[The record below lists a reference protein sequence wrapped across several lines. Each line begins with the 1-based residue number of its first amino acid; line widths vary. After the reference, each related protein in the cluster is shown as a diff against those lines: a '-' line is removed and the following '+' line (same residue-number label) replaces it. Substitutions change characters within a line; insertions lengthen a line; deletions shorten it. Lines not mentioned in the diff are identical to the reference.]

1 MSTTSR
7 KPSPAVA
14 STDATAL
21 PGRPGRAIAAV
32 AFLTGLVMV
41 VFGIAAWEDV
51 NDEFATRGAT
61 ITSLAARSVRLFYR
75 QFEDTLDSLSTEIVD
90 EHLLDDPLGARRAL
104 ERTAAA
110 VQGLHALCLVD
121 ARGRVVADVV
131 EDGVTGVGPITP
143 DAVRG
148 SGSRL
153 EVGRPVSD
161 RPGGAWLVPMRLTHV
176 GESGRLRFSLLAA
189 TAVDDQWRLL
199 SDLVVPQE
207 WVIGMRRDDASL
219 QARWPMPPDPA
230 AVFSRSLPG
239 PLATALAERP
249 GLRTGTVTGGSPVDG
264 RKRVF
269 VFQRVADYPFHM
281 FVSIPQEA
289 LWWAWVD
296 RMRLPVTLFL
306 LLAIGGLW
314 VHRRL
319 DAQQR
324 RHAAEV
330 SIRQSRLELLH
341 RIAADVID
349 GRDVQGV
356 VHTTLHE
363 LSQRYRDIRVS
374 YALLE
379 AEALAFVA
387 SIPGGDREA
396 LEGRA
401 DVGSEKAAALA
412 TGRLLMF
419 AETPAGGGLD
429 GAWLLAPVALPE
441 ERIGVLCLDAAAP
454 HPWRQEEADTL
465 RETASQ
471 LAMACRNDH
480 AETQRAAAEA
490 GLRNR
495 VDSYRRLA
503 EISSDWF
510 WETDAEHRFR
520 WNDESAWHPAYTR
533 LAFDRSGGLR
543 RWESPGN
550 RFDPEVL
557 RQHRAQLDA
566 REPFR
571 DLEYERDVGD
581 GEVHYLT
588 VSGAPVFDVD
598 GRFTGYRGL
607 GRDITLRKRAEQAL
621 RASESVFSAVF
632 AGSRD
637 ALFLGDVA
645 TGRILDCNPRAVTLF
660 EAEDRPQLVAMR
672 GSDLLVRRVPLRELA
687 RGLARLGQ
695 GLGLR
700 RDLEFRT
707 CRGRAFWG
715 ETVVARLDVPQAPMH
730 LVRVADVSER
740 KQAEALLRHSEQR
753 FRDLSELSSDW
764 FWEQDA
770 DLRFTGV
777 TTAPPGAAENWRDG
791 AVGRQRWE
799 QDAILDLDDPKW
811 DEHRR
816 LLAARRPFRDFVF
829 CFRGRDGIRWASISG
844 KPVFDEQGGFVG
856 YRGTGRD
863 ITERKAAEERIRFL
877 AQHDGLTGLPNRI
890 SLQLA
895 LVGALERMRR
905 HGRRLAVMFIDL
917 DRFKLVNDT
926 LGHSAGDVV
935 LRDVARRLERCLR
948 SVDRVARQGGD
959 EFVVLVEDY
968 HTESDV
974 AGVAAKLLDACAEPF
989 VIEGQEFAL
998 SGSIGISTYPGDG
1011 TDIETL
1017 LKTADIAMYRAKES
1031 GRNRFEFYAPHLAT
1045 HPPER
1050 LSMETA
1056 LKRAV
1061 ERGEL
1066 QLLYQPKLEIATG
1079 VVAGAEAL
1087 VRWDHPELGLLL
1099 PSQFIPMAEETG
1111 LVTDL
1116 GNWVLAE
1123 SSRQLRVWH
1132 DAGLRDL
1139 TMAVNV
1145 SARQFAQGRLVQ
1157 DVIGILERAGV
1168 APGSIELEIT
1178 ESTVMRNP
1186 AHAAALLAA
1195 LDDLGVGIAIDDF
1208 GTGYSSLAYLKR
1220 FPVDTLKIDRSF
1232 IQGIPEDAE
1241 DVAITQAVLALAR
1254 SLRLRV
1260 VAEGVEMPRQLVF
1273 LAAHGCDFAQGFSV
1287 APPLAADAFQVF
1299 VRHLG
1304 MPPRIV
1310 GGSGRSGSGV

>member
-1 MSTTSR
+1 MSP
-7 KPSPAVA
+7 KPRTPSKVLS
-14 STDATAL
+14 STDAAAV

-41 VFGIAAWEDV
+41 VFGLAAWEDV
-51 NDEFATRGAT
+51 NEDFATRGTT

-75 QFEDTLDSLSTEIVD
+75 QFEDTLDSLSSEIVD
-90 EHLLDDPLGARRAL
+90 ERLLDDPRGARRAL

-121 ARGRVVADVV
+121 ARGRVIAEVV
-131 EDGVTGVGPITP
+131 EPGVTGVGPIAP
-143 DAVRG
+143 DAVRA

-153 EVGRPVSD
+153 EVGRPVPD
-161 RPGGAWLVPMRLTHV
+161 HPGGPWVVPMRVTHE
-176 GESGRLRFSLLAA
+176 GASGRLRFSLLAA

-199 SDLVVPQE
+199 SDLVVPQG

-230 AVFSRSLPG
+230 AMFGRSLPG
-239 PLATALAERP
+239 PLARALAERP
-249 GLRTGTVTGGSPVDG
+249 GLRAGTVAGASPVDG
-264 RKRVF
+264 QNRVF

-324 RHAAEV
+324 RHTAEV

-349 GRDVQGV
+349 ARDAQGV
-356 VHTTLHE
+356 LHTTLYE
-363 LSQRYRDIRVS
+363 LSQRYPGFRVS
-374 YALLE
+374 YALLDGD
-379 AEALAFVA
+379 ALSFVA
-387 SIPGGDREA
+387 SVGAGDREA
-396 LEGRA
+396 IEGRI
-401 DVGSEKAAALA
+401 VIGSEKAGALA
-412 TGRLLMF
+412 RGHLLMIP
-419 AETPAGGGLD
+419 ETPADGRLD

-441 ERIGVLCLDAAAP
+441 DRIGVLCLDASVP
-454 HPWRQEEADTL
+454 HAWIQEEADTL

-480 AETQRAAAEA
+480 AETLRAAAEA
-490 GLRNR
+490 RLRNR
-495 VDSYRRLA
+495 VESYRRLA

-543 RWESPGN
+543 RWETPGN

-566 REPFR
+566 REAFR

-581 GEVHYLT
+581 GEIHYLT
-588 VSGAPVFDVD
+588 VSGTPVFDVD
-598 GRFTGYRGL
+598 GQFAGYRGL

-645 TGRILDCNPRAVTLF
+645 TGRIIDCNPRAVTLF
-660 EAEDRPQLVAMR
+660 EADDREQLVAMR
-672 GSDLLVRRVPLRELA
+672 GPDLLVRRVPVRELA
-687 RGLARLGQ
+687 HGLARLGQ
-695 GLGLR
+695 GLGVR

-740 KQAEALLRHSEQR
+740 KHAEALLRHSEQR

-791 AVGRQRWE
+791 AMGRQRWE
-799 QDAILDLDDPKW
+799 QEVILDLDDPKW

-816 LLAARRPFRDFVF
+816 LLAGRRPFRDFVF
-829 CFRGRDGIRWASISG
+829 CFRGRDGVRWASISG
-844 KPVFDEQGGFVG
+844 KPVFDDRGGFVG

-948 SVDRVARQGGD
+948 SVDLVARQGGD
-959 EFVVLVEDY
+959 EFVVIVEDY
-968 HTESDV
+968 TTEADL
-974 AGVAAKLLDACAEPF
+974 AGVAAKLLEACAEPF
-989 VIEGQEFAL
+989 VIEDQEFAL

-1031 GRNRFEFYAPHLAT
+1031 GRSRFEFYAPHLAT

-1066 QLLYQPKLEIATG
+1066 QILYQPKLEIATG

-1087 VRWDHPELGLLL
+1087 VRWDHPERGMLL

-1111 LVTDL
+1111 LVIEL

-1123 SSRQLRVWH
+1123 ASRQLRIWH

-1168 APGSIELEIT
+1168 GPDSIELEIT

-1232 IQGIPEDAE
+1232 IQDLPEDAE

-1273 LAAHGCDFAQGFSV
+1273 LAAHGCDFAQGFSI

-1299 VRHLG
+1299 ARHLE
-1304 MPPRIV
+1304 MPPRV
-1310 GGSGRSGSGV
+1310 SGGSGRAGSGV

>member
-1 MSTTSR
+1 MLPRQRRPSTAV
-7 KPSPAVA
+7 SPADPA
-14 STDATAL
+14 AL

-32 AFLTGLVMV
+32 GFLTGLVMV

-51 NDEFATRGAT
+51 NDDFATRGAT
-61 ITSLAARSVRLFYR
+61 ITTLAARSVRLFYR
-75 QFEDTLDSLSTEIVD
+75 QFEDTLDSLSTEILD
-90 EHLLDDPLGARRAL
+90 ERLLDDPRGARRAL

-110 VQGLHALCLVD
+110 VQGLHALRLVD

-131 EDGVTGVGPITP
+131 EPGVSGVGPVAP
-143 DAVRG
+143 DAVRA

-153 EVGRPVSD
+153 EVGRPVPD
-161 RPGGAWLVPMRLTHV
+161 HPGGPWVVPMRLVHE
-176 GESGRLRFSLLAA
+176 GGSGHPRFTLLAA
-189 TAVDDQWRLL
+189 TAVDDQWRLV
-199 SDLVVPQE
+199 SDLVVPQG
-207 WVIGMRRDDASL
+207 WFIGMRRDDASL

-230 AVFSRSLPG
+230 AMFGRSLPG
-239 PLATALAERP
+239 PLARALAERP
-249 GLRTGTVTGGSPVDG
+249 GLRAGTVAGVSPVDG
-264 RKRVF
+264 QNRIF
-269 VFQRVADYPFHM
+269 VFQRVADYPFQM
-281 FVSIPQEA
+281 FVSIPRES
-289 LWWAWVD
+289 LWWAWAD

-324 RHAAEV
+324 RHTAEV

-349 GRDVQGV
+349 ARDARGV
-356 VHTTLHE
+356 LQTTLHE
-363 LSQRYRDIRVS
+363 LSQRYPGFRAS
-374 YALLE
+374 YALLDDD
-379 AEALAFVA
+379 ALSFVA
-387 SIPGGDREA
+387 SVRAGDREA
-396 LEGRA
+396 VEGRITIGPDSA
-401 DVGSEKAAALA
+401 RALSA
-412 TGRLLMF
+412 GRLLMF
-419 AETPAGGGLD
+419 PDTPAVGGLE
-429 GAWLLAPVALPE
+429 GAWSLAPVALPE
-441 ERIGVLCLDAAAP
+441 ESTGVLCLDVP
-454 HPWRQEEADTL
+454 GPRPWIQEQADTL

-480 AETQRAAAEA
+480 AETLRAAAEA
-490 GLRNR
+490 RLRSR

-543 RWESPGN
+543 RWETPGN

-557 RQHRAQLDA
+557 RRHRAQLEA
-566 REPFR
+566 REAFR
-571 DLEYERDVGD
+571 DLEYERDLGD
-581 GEVHYLT
+581 GEIHHLT
-588 VSGAPVFDVD
+588 VSGTPVFDVD
-598 GRFTGYRGL
+598 GRFAGYRGL
-607 GRDITLRKRAEQAL
+607 GRDITLRRRAEQAL

-660 EAEDRPQLVAMR
+660 EADDREQLVAMR
-672 GSDLLVRRVPLRELA
+672 GPDLLARRLPLRELA
-687 RGLARLGQ
+687 RGRARLEQ
-695 GLGLR
+695 RLGVR

-740 KQAEALLRHSEQR
+740 KQAEALLRQSEQR

-777 TTAPPGAAENWRDG
+777 TTAPPGATENWRDG
-791 AVGRQRWE
+791 AMGRQRWE
-799 QDAILDLDDPKW
+799 QDVILDLDDPKW

-844 KPVFDEQGGFVG
+844 KPVLDEQGGFVG

-895 LVGALERMRR
+895 LVSALERMRR

-948 SVDRVARQGGD
+948 SVDLVARQGGD
-959 EFVVLVEDY
+959 EFVVIVEDFT
-968 HTESDV
+968 TEADL

-989 VIEGQEFAL
+989 VIEDQEFAL

-1050 LSMETA
+1050 LSLETA

-1087 VRWDHPELGLLL
+1087 VRWEHPELGLLL

-1111 LVTDL
+1111 LVTEL

-1123 SSRQLRVWH
+1123 SSRQLRSWH

-1139 TMAVNV
+1139 AMAVNV

-1157 DVIGILERAGV
+1157 DVIGILECAGV

-1232 IQGIPEDAE
+1232 IQALPEDAE

-1273 LAAHGCDFAQGFSV
+1273 LAAHGCDFAQGFSI
-1287 APPLAADAFQVF
+1287 APPMAADAFQMF
-1299 VRHLG
+1299 ARHLG
-1304 MPPRIV
+1304 MPSRA
-1310 GGSGRSGSGV
+1310 GGAAGLAGSGV

>member
-1 MSTTSR
+1 MSVTPHQPPR
-7 KPSPAVA
+7 SPA
-14 STDATAL
+14 SSDADAL
-21 PGRPGRAIAAV
+21 PGRSGRAIAAV
-32 AFLTGLVMV
+32 AVLTGLVMV

-51 NDEFATRGAT
+51 QDEFATRGAT
-61 ITSLAARSVRLFYR
+61 ITRLAARSARLFYR
-75 QFEDTLDSLSTEIVD
+75 QFEDTLDSLSAEVID

-104 ERTAAA
+104 ERTASA
-110 VQGLHALCLVD
+110 VQGLHALCLLN
-121 ARGRVVADVV
+121 ARGQVVADVV
-131 EDGVTGVGPITP
+131 EDGVTGVGPIAP

-153 EVGRPVSD
+153 EVGRPVQD
-161 RPGGAWLVPMRLTHV
+161 HPGGAWVVPMRLTHV
-176 GESGRLRFSLLAA
+176 GESGRLRFTLLAA

-199 SDLVVPQE
+199 SDLVVPQG
-207 WVIGMRRDDASL
+207 WVIGMRRDDSSL

-239 PLATALAERP
+239 PLARALSERP
-249 GLRTGTVTGGSPVDG
+249 GLRAGVVTGVSPVDG
-264 RKRVF
+264 QMRLF

-281 FVSIPQEA
+281 FVSIPRDMI
-289 LWWAWVD
+289 WWAWVD

-319 DAQQR
+319 NAQQR
-324 RHAAEV
+324 RHTTEV

-349 GRDVQGV
+349 GQNVLGV
-356 VHTTLHE
+356 LQTTLHE
-363 LSQRYRDIRVS
+363 LSLRYPGFRAS
-374 YALLE
+374 YALVDGD
-379 AEALAFVA
+379 ALGFVA
-387 SIPGGDREA
+387 SIPSGDREA
-396 LEGRA
+396 IAGRVV
-401 DVGSEKAAALA
+401 VGPDRAAALT
-412 TGRLLMF
+412 TGRLLMIP
-419 AETPAGGGLD
+419 ETPAGAGLG

-441 ERIGVLCLDAAAP
+441 DRIGVLCLDVAGAY
-454 HPWRQEEADTL
+454 PWGEEEADTL

-480 AETQRAAAEA
+480 AESLRVAAEA

-510 WETDAEHRFR
+510 WETDVEHRFR
-520 WNDESAWHPAYTR
+520 WNDESAWHPAFTR
-533 LAFDRSGGLR
+533 LMFDRSGGLR
-543 RWESPGN
+543 RWEAPGN

-581 GEVHYLT
+581 GEIHYLT
-588 VSGAPVFDVD
+588 VSGTPVFDVD
-598 GRFTGYRGL
+598 GRFAGYRGL

-645 TGRILDCNPRAVTLF
+645 SGRILDCNPRAVTLF
-660 EAEDRPQLVAMR
+660 EATDRAELIAMR
-672 GSDLLVRRVPLRELA
+672 GTELLMRPLPVRELA
-687 RGLARLGQ
+687 GGLARLSR
-695 GLGLR
+695 GLGVR

-707 CRGRAFWG
+707 CRGRTFWG

-740 KQAEALLRHSEQR
+740 KQAETLLRHSEQR

-770 DLRFTGV
+770 DLRFTGL
-777 TTAPPGAAENWRDG
+777 TTPPPGAAENWRDG
-791 AVGRQRWE
+791 AVGRRRWE
-799 QDAILDLDDPKW
+799 QDAILDLDDVKW

-829 CFRGRDGIRWASISG
+829 CFRGRDGVRWASISG
-844 KPVFDEQGGFVG
+844 KPIFDDQGDFAG

-948 SVDRVARQGGD
+948 SVDLVARQGGD

-968 HTESDV
+968 ESESDL
-974 AGVAAKLLDACAEPF
+974 AGVAMKLLEACAEPF
-989 VIEGQEFAL
+989 LIEDQEFAL

-1011 TDIETL
+1011 ADIEGL

-1056 LKRAV
+1056 LRRAV
-1061 ERGEL
+1061 ERGEM

-1099 PSQFIPMAEETG
+1099 PTQFIPIAEETG
-1111 LVTDL
+1111 LVGEL

-1123 SSRQLRVWH
+1123 ASRQLRVWH

-1168 APGSIELEIT
+1168 APSSIELEIT

-1232 IQGIPEDAE
+1232 IQNLPEDAE

-1273 LAAHGCDFAQGFSV
+1273 LAAHGCDFAQGFSI

-1299 VRHLG
+1299 ARHLE
-1304 MPPRIV
+1304 MPPRSV
-1310 GGSGRSGSGV
+1310 SKS